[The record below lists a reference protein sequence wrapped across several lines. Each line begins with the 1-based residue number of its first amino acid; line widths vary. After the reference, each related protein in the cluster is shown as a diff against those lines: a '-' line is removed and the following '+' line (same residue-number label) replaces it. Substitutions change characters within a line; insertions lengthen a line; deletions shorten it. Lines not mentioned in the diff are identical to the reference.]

1 MIANMGFTDVN
12 VALPTRA
19 LTSLDHY
26 TQISL
31 DALWKEYVL
40 KSQEQSRMK
49 TVDSLKHKELKI
61 NLMEEGNLSPSP
73 KDLPMPLSIWLV

>member
-1 MIANMGFTDVN
+1 MGFTDVI
-12 VALPTRA
+12 VALPTRT
-19 LTSLDHY
+19 LNSLDHY

-40 KSQEQSRMK
+40 ESQEQSRMK

-61 NLMEEGNLSPSP
+61 NLTEEGNLSPSP
-73 KDLPMPLSIWLV
+73 KDLPMPPPIWLV